1 MTGESAAK
9 AAAGARSKMSLQ
21 EAQMILDV
29 QANAPWEDV
38 VKARALSPERRR
50 GDTGRAASSVWLR
63 PNVCPLC
70 AVAPQRYNTLMA
82 ANAAN
87 GSFYLQSKARAAP
100 RALGRAGALTHAASQ
115 VHRSMERIG
124 QEMGQDTSGM
134 GGAGPADGS
143 DGAAG
148 GSTPPEGGADSAGG
162 PGSVKASAAAAAA
175 AHAADAPRWGGF
187 AASGVGTDGRH

>member
-1 MTGESAAK
+1 
-9 AAAGARSKMSLQ
+9 
-21 EAQMILDV
+21 
-29 QANAPWEDV
+29 
-38 VKARALSPERRR
+38 
-50 GDTGRAASSVWLR
+50 
-63 PNVCPLC
+63 
-70 AVAPQRYNTLMA
+70 MA

-87 GSFYLQSKARAAP
+87 GSFYLQSKARAIVLRPGTSACALT
-100 RALGRAGALTHAASQ
+100 RALALQ

-134 GGAGPADGS
+134 GGAGPADGA

-148 GSTPPEGGADSAGG
+148 GSTPPEGGADSAGRA
-162 PGSVKASAAAAAA
+162 GSVKASAAAAA